1 MGGPG
6 MGGPGFGKGGSDT
19 GGKGFGKRKPQ
30 GKGLGP
36 GMRPQGGMHGMN
48 GFDGKGM
55 NGFQGKGMNGPQGP
69 FMNGP
74 SDFGGKGPGKGG
86 PEQMAYMPV
95 IVPKSQFHEYQT
107 MGAVPLASV
116 NAEDLKSGEVLS
128 EIYANMPELI
138 QQQKAARGSSSSPPR
153 APELLRFNREG
164 GKGGFNGNRGG
175 GKGGFNGPSEPFG
188 RHSPERRT
196 YEPRMSR
203 DRRPSPERGS
213 FPSRKRTFGMPDRP
227 LKFGGSQQSSQWQQP
242 LPNGSSA
249 SVYLIADQGN
259 LQQAASRLNLLGQG
273 ATIVMDCH
281 GWNLKAAAG
290 KLCLLTVAFMDA
302 NLQVF
307 IFDVVQLGEQMHIL
321 APFFTNPNAAK
332 ISADASTH
340 ATVLAHKFGINLTG
354 VIDAQW
360 AYETVE
366 KRTMVSPVEILE
378 WCGMAP
384 MDYKNEA
391 KRLEGNPEIWGQR
404 PLSQPVCS
412 HATQGICLLYNA
424 AAGVM
429 WEHLGRAFGPAAFN
443 KVKVASQ
450 NRAEMAA
457 AAGWAC
463 RNIGLYTAE
472 QDYEKESDLDDW
484 LAKRF
489 GRQDPAPAPS
499 AATRARSAEKP
510 KLPETAFREGDSPRT
525 AAWRAAV
532 AELNPPRMQP
542 SRQRSAS
549 PTLENWLNRRDERKA
564 NARPGASHRASSLP
578 SRERERAA
586 DEEDYLP
593 RSLQP
598 LNIDNFDRKRWADTV
613 EEDAGHVGD

>member
-1 MGGPG
+1 MAAAIPVMMMAGQGEGSVNPGMGMPPTVFAARPMGPGGSRPGPIPLVGVAPLNGCGGCAMGGPGPGGPGGPIGPVGPIGACGPGGCGPG
-6 MGGPGFGKGGSDT
+6 MGGPGFGKGGSDK
-19 GGKGFGKRKPQ
+19 GGKGGCGPSQSQ
-30 GKGLGP
+30 GKDFFRRGPRPMSGCKGP

-95 IVPKSQFHEYQT
+95 IVPRSQFHEYQT

-128 EIYANMPELI
+128 EIYANMHELI
-138 QQQKAARGSSSSPPR
+138 QQEKATRGSSSSPPR
-153 APELLRFNREG
+153 GPEPLRFNREG
-164 GKGGFNGNRGG
+164 GKGGFNG
-175 GKGGFNGPSEPFG
+175 PSEQFG
-188 RHSPERRT
+188 RHSPDRRT

-203 DRRPSPERGS
+203 DRRPSPERGP

-227 LKFGGSQQSSQWQQP
+227 LKFGGPQQSGQWQQP

-259 LQQAASRLNLLGQG
+259 LQQAASRLNFLGQG

-281 GWNLKAAAG
+281 GWNLKTAAG
-290 KLCLLTVAFMDA
+290 KLCLLTVAVMDA

-321 APFFTNPNAAK
+321 APFFTNPDVAK

-391 KRLEGNPEIWGQR
+391 KRLERNPEIWGQR

-412 HATQGICLLYNA
+412 HATQGICLLYSA
-424 AAGVM
+424 AGGVM
-429 WEHLGRAFGPAAFN
+429 WERLGRAFGPAAFN

-472 QDYEKESDLDDW
+472 QAGGPACVLGRVFF
-484 LAKRF
+484 RF
-489 GRQDPAPAPS
+489 RNLGTKLTMDPI
-499 AATRARSAEKP
+499 R
-510 KLPETAFREGDSPRT
+510 L
-525 AAWRAAV
+525 
-532 AELNPPRMQP
+532 
-542 SRQRSAS
+542 
-549 PTLENWLNRRDERKA
+549 
-564 NARPGASHRASSLP
+564 
-578 SRERERAA
+578 
-586 DEEDYLP
+586 
-593 RSLQP
+593 
-598 LNIDNFDRKRWADTV
+598 
-613 EEDAGHVGD
+613 